1 MKCNIDADVLKMTI
15 VGNIQNMERY
25 CYGEIFSDFDDLWKL
40 SYDAL
45 IVLRDNLLVKY
56 NDLVEARKFGA
67 EMIYKR

>member
-1 MKCNIDADVLKMTI
+1 MKLNIDAEIIKVQI
-15 VGNIQNMERY
+15 ISNIQIMEKY
-25 CYGEIFSDFDDLWKL
+25 CYNDISSDFDDLWKL